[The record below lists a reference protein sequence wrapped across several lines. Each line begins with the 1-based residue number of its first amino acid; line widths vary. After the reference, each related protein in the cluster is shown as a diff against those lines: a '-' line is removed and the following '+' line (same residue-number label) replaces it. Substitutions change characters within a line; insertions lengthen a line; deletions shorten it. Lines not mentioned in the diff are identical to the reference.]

1 MQEAYIVAYGR
12 SAAAKAKQGALFHER
27 PDDVAAKVLQGV
39 LFHERPDDVAAKV
52 LQGVLKRIDGKFNKN
67 MIEDVIVGTAF
78 PEGLQGQ
85 NIARTIALRTG
96 LSDTVPGQTVNRYC
110 SSGLQTIAIAANQ
123 IMAGQGDILVAGGVE
138 LMSAV
143 PMGGNE
149 PTNNPTLQYDDI
161 GASYPMGLTAE
172 NVASQFDVSREDQ
185 DAYAVRSHQRAY
197 DAQRDGRFKDE
208 IIPIQVNSVEYTNVG
223 PKVHTN
229 IFDQDEFIRP
239 DTTMEALAKLRTVF
253 KADGTVTAGTSAPL
267 SDGAGFVVLMSGD
280 KVKELGVTPI
290 ARFVGY
296 KAVGVDPKIMGIGP
310 AYAIPEVLSLSNLSV
325 EDIDLIELNEA
336 FASQTI
342 ASIKE
347 VGLDISRTNVNGG
360 AIALGHPL
368 GATGAMLTARL
379 LNEMGRRP
387 DSRYGMVTMCI
398 GVGMGAAAIFE
409 YVR

>member
-27 PDDVAAKVLQGV
+27 PDDVAAK
-39 LFHERPDDVAAKV
+39 A

-85 NIARTIALRTG
+85 NIARTIALRAG

-138 LMSAV
+138 LMSAI

-208 IIPIQVNSVEYTNVG
+208 IIPIRVNSVEYTNAG

>member
-39 LFHERPDDVAAKV
+39 LN
-52 LQGVLKRIDGKFNKN
+52 RIDGKFNKN

-197 DAQRDGRFKDE
+197 DAQRDGRFNDE
-208 IIPIQVNSVEYTNVG
+208 IIPIQVNSVEYTNAG

-239 DTTMEALAKLRTVF
+239 DTTMDALAKLRTVF

>member
-39 LFHERPDDVAAKV
+39 L
-52 LQGVLKRIDGKFNKN
+52 QRIDGKFNKN

-85 NIARTIALRTG
+85 NIARTIALRAG

-208 IIPIQVNSVEYTNVG
+208 IIPIQVNSVEYTNAG

-290 ARFVGY
+290 ARFVGF

>member
-12 SAAAKAKQGALFHER
+12 SAAAKAKQGA
-27 PDDVAAKVLQGV
+27 

-172 NVASQFDVSREDQ
+172 NIASQFDVSREDQ

>member
-12 SAAAKAKQGALFHER
+12 SAAAKAKQGA
-27 PDDVAAKVLQGV
+27 

-85 NIARTIALRTG
+85 NIARTIALRAG

-208 IIPIQVNSVEYTNVG
+208 IIPIRVNSVEYTNAG
-223 PKVHTN
+223 PKVNTN

>member
-1 MQEAYIVAYGR
+1 MITMQEAYIVAYGR

-39 LFHERPDDVAAKV
+39 L
-52 LQGVLKRIDGKFNKN
+52 KRIDGKFNKN
-67 MIEDVIVGTAF
+67 LIEDVIVGTAF

-208 IIPIQVNSVEYTNVG
+208 IIPIRVNSVEYTNAG

-379 LNEMGRRP
+379 LNEMGRRS

>member
-12 SAAAKAKQGALFHER
+12 SAAAKAKQGA
-27 PDDVAAKVLQGV
+27 

-143 PMGGNE
+143 PMAGNE

-172 NVASQFDVSREDQ
+172 NIASQFDVSREDQ

-208 IIPIQVNSVEYTNVG
+208 IIPIQVNSVEYTNAG

>member
-1 MQEAYIVAYGR
+1 MITMQEAYIVAYGR
-12 SAAAKAKQGALFHER
+12 SAAAKAKQGA
-27 PDDVAAKVLQGV
+27 

-110 SSGLQTIAIAANQ
+110 SSGLQTIVIAANQ

>member
-12 SAAAKAKQGALFHER
+12 SAAAKAKQGA
-27 PDDVAAKVLQGV
+27 

-197 DAQRDGRFKDE
+197 DAQHDGRFKDE
-208 IIPIQVNSVEYTNVG
+208 IIPIQVNSVEYTNAG

>member
-12 SAAAKAKQGALFHER
+12 SAAAKAKQGA
-27 PDDVAAKVLQGV
+27 

-85 NIARTIALRTG
+85 NIARTIALLTG

-197 DAQRDGRFKDE
+197 EAQRDGRFNDE
-208 IIPIQVNSVEYTNVG
+208 IIPIQVNSVEYTNAG

-253 KADGTVTAGTSAPL
+253 KADGTVTSGTSAPL

>member
-12 SAAAKAKQGALFHER
+12 SAAAKAKQGA
-27 PDDVAAKVLQGV
+27 

-85 NIARTIALRTG
+85 NIARTIALRAG

-208 IIPIQVNSVEYTNVG
+208 IIPIWVNSVEYTNAG

>member
-12 SAAAKAKQGALFHER
+12 SAAAKAKQGA
-27 PDDVAAKVLQGV
+27 

-197 DAQRDGRFKDE
+197 DAQRDGRFKNE
-208 IIPIQVNSVEYTNVG
+208 IIPIQVNSVEYTNAG

-267 SDGAGFVVLMSGD
+267 SDGVGFVVLMSGD

>member
-12 SAAAKAKQGALFHER
+12 SAAAKAKQGA
-27 PDDVAAKVLQGV
+27 

-123 IMAGQGDILVAGGVE
+123 IMAGQGDILIAGGVE

>member
-12 SAAAKAKQGALFHER
+12 SAAAKAKQGA
-27 PDDVAAKVLQGV
+27 

-85 NIARTIALRTG
+85 NIARTIALRAG

-110 SSGLQTIAIAANQ
+110 SSGLQTVAIAANQ

-208 IIPIQVNSVEYTNVG
+208 IIPIQVNSVEYTNAG

-290 ARFVGY
+290 ARFVGF

>member
-1 MQEAYIVAYGR
+1 MITMQEAYIVAYGR
-12 SAAAKAKQGALFHER
+12 SAAAKAKQGA
-27 PDDVAAKVLQGV
+27 

-85 NIARTIALRTG
+85 NIARTIALLTG

-185 DAYAVRSHQRAY
+185 DAYAVRSHQRTY
-197 DAQRDGRFKDE
+197 EAQRDGRFNDE
-208 IIPIQVNSVEYTNVG
+208 IIPIQVNSVEYTNAG

>member
-1 MQEAYIVAYGR
+1 MITMQEAYIVAYGR
-12 SAAAKAKQGALFHER
+12 SAAAKAKQGA
-27 PDDVAAKVLQGV
+27 

-172 NVASQFDVSREDQ
+172 NIASQFDVSREDQ

-208 IIPIQVNSVEYTNVG
+208 IIPIQVNSVEYTNAG

-267 SDGAGFVVLMSGD
+267 SDGAGFVVLMPGD

>member
-1 MQEAYIVAYGR
+1 MQEAYIVACGR
-12 SAAAKAKQGALFHER
+12 SAAAKAKQGA
-27 PDDVAAKVLQGV
+27 

-85 NIARTIALRTG
+85 NIARTIALRAG

-208 IIPIQVNSVEYTNVG
+208 IIPIRVNSVEYTNAG

>member
-12 SAAAKAKQGALFHER
+12 SAAAKAKQGA
-27 PDDVAAKVLQGV
+27 

-208 IIPIQVNSVEYTNVG
+208 IIPIQVNSVEYTNAG

-296 KAVGVDPKIMGIGP
+296 KAVGVEPKIMGIGP

>member
-12 SAAAKAKQGALFHER
+12 SAAAKAKQGA
-27 PDDVAAKVLQGV
+27 

-398 GVGMGAAAIFE
+398 GVGMECSCYI
-409 YVR
+409 

>member
-1 MQEAYIVAYGR
+1 
-12 SAAAKAKQGALFHER
+12 GA
-27 PDDVAAKVLQGV
+27 

-85 NIARTIALRTG
+85 NIARTIALRAG

-208 IIPIQVNSVEYTNVG
+208 IIPIRVNSVEYTNAG

>member
-1 MQEAYIVAYGR
+1 MITMQEAYIVAYGR

-39 LFHERPDDVAAKV
+39 L
-52 LQGVLKRIDGKFNKN
+52 KRIDGKFNKN
-67 MIEDVIVGTAF
+67 MIKDVIVGTAF

-85 NIARTIALRTG
+85 NIARTIALRAG

-208 IIPIQVNSVEYTNVG
+208 IIPIRVNSVEYTNAG

>member
-12 SAAAKAKQGALFHER
+12 SAAAKAKQGA
-27 PDDVAAKVLQGV
+27 

-85 NIARTIALRTG
+85 NIARTIALRAG

-208 IIPIQVNSVEYTNVG
+208 IIPIQVNSVEYTNAG

-290 ARFVGY
+290 ARFVGF

-325 EDIDLIELNEA
+325 EEIDLIELNEA

>member
-1 MQEAYIVAYGR
+1 MITMQEAYIVAYGR
-12 SAAAKAKQGALFHER
+12 SAAAKAKQGA
-27 PDDVAAKVLQGV
+27 

-197 DAQRDGRFKDE
+197 DAQLDGRFKDE
-208 IIPIQVNSVEYTNVG
+208 IIPIQVNSVEYTNAR

-239 DTTMEALAKLRTVF
+239 DTTIEALAKLRTVF

>member
-1 MQEAYIVAYGR
+1 MITMQEAYIVAYGR

-39 LFHERPDDVAAKV
+39 L
-52 LQGVLKRIDGKFNKN
+52 KRIDGKFNKN
-67 MIEDVIVGTAF
+67 MIEYVIVGTAF
-78 PEGLQGQ
+78 REGLEGQ
-85 NIARTIALRTG
+85 NIARTIGLRAG

-208 IIPIQVNSVEYTNVG
+208 IIPIRVNSVEYTNAG

>member
-12 SAAAKAKQGALFHER
+12 SAAAKAKQGA
-27 PDDVAAKVLQGV
+27 

-197 DAQRDGRFKDE
+197 DAQRDGRFNDE
-208 IIPIQVNSVEYTNVG
+208 IIPIQVNSVEYTNAG

-239 DTTMEALAKLRTVF
+239 DTTMDVLAKLRTVF

>member
-12 SAAAKAKQGALFHER
+12 SATAKAKQGA
-27 PDDVAAKVLQGV
+27 

-185 DAYAVRSHQRAY
+185 DTYAVRSHQRAY

-208 IIPIQVNSVEYTNVG
+208 IIPIQVNSVEYTNAG

-229 IFDQDEFIRP
+229 IFDQDKFIRP

>member
-39 LFHERPDDVAAKV
+39 L
-52 LQGVLKRIDGKFNKN
+52 KRIDGKFNKN
-67 MIEDVIVGTAF
+67 MIEDVIVGKAF

-197 DAQRDGRFKDE
+197 DAQRDGRFKNE
-208 IIPIQVNSVEYTNVG
+208 IIPIQVNSVEYTNAG

>member
-12 SAAAKAKQGALFHER
+12 SAAAKAKQGA
-27 PDDVAAKVLQGV
+27 

-85 NIARTIALRTG
+85 NIARTIALLTG

-197 DAQRDGRFKDE
+197 EAQRDGRFNDE
-208 IIPIQVNSVEYTNVG
+208 IIPIQVNSVEYTNAG

-347 VGLDISRTNVNGG
+347 VSLDISRTNVNGG

>member
-1 MQEAYIVAYGR
+1 MITMQEAYIVAYGR
-12 SAAAKAKQGALFHER
+12 SAAAKAKQGA
-27 PDDVAAKVLQGV
+27 

-85 NIARTIALRTG
+85 NIARTIALRAG

-172 NVASQFDVSREDQ
+172 NVASQFDVSRENQ

-208 IIPIQVNSVEYTNVG
+208 IIPIQVNSVEYTNAG

-290 ARFVGY
+290 ARFVGF

>member
-1 MQEAYIVAYGR
+1 MQEAYIVAYRR
-12 SAAAKAKQGALFHER
+12 SAAAKAKQGA
-27 PDDVAAKVLQGV
+27 

-85 NIARTIALRTG
+85 NIARTIALRAG

-208 IIPIQVNSVEYTNVG
+208 IIPIQVNSVEYTNAG

-290 ARFVGY
+290 ARFVGF

>member
-39 LFHERPDDVAAKV
+39 L
-52 LQGVLKRIDGKFNKN
+52 KRIDGKFNKN
-67 MIEDVIVGTAF
+67 MIEDVIVGTVF

-85 NIARTIALRTG
+85 NIARTIALRAG

-208 IIPIQVNSVEYTNVG
+208 IIPIQVNSVEYTNAG

-290 ARFVGY
+290 ARFVGF

>member
-1 MQEAYIVAYGR
+1 MITMQEAYIVAYGR
-12 SAAAKAKQGALFHER
+12 SAAAKAKQGA
-27 PDDVAAKVLQGV
+27 

-110 SSGLQTIAIAANQ
+110 SSGLQTIAMAANQ

>member
-12 SAAAKAKQGALFHER
+12 SAAAKAKQGA
-27 PDDVAAKVLQGV
+27 

-85 NIARTIALRTG
+85 NIARTIALRAG

-185 DAYAVRSHQRAY
+185 DAYAVRSHQHAY

-208 IIPIQVNSVEYTNVG
+208 IIPIRVNSVEYTNAG

>member
-12 SAAAKAKQGALFHER
+12 SAAAKAKQGA
-27 PDDVAAKVLQGV
+27 

-172 NVASQFDVSREDQ
+172 NIASQFDVSREDQ

-208 IIPIQVNSVEYTNVG
+208 IIPIQVNSVEYTNAG

-336 FASQTI
+336 FASQMI

>member
-1 MQEAYIVAYGR
+1 MITMQEAYIVAYGR
-12 SAAAKAKQGALFHER
+12 SAAAKAKQGA
-27 PDDVAAKVLQGV
+27 

-197 DAQRDGRFKDE
+197 DAQRDGRFNDE
-208 IIPIQVNSVEYTNVG
+208 IIPIQVNSVEYTNAG

-239 DTTMEALAKLRTVF
+239 DTTMDALAKLRTVF

-398 GVGMGAAAIFE
+398 GVGVGAAAIFE

>member
-12 SAAAKAKQGALFHER
+12 SAAAKAKQGA
-27 PDDVAAKVLQGV
+27 

-387 DSRYGMVTMCI
+387 DSRYGIVTMCI

>member
-12 SAAAKAKQGALFHER
+12 SAAAKAKQGA
-27 PDDVAAKVLQGV
+27 

-96 LSDTVPGQTVNRYC
+96 LSDTVPGKTVNRYC

-197 DAQRDGRFKDE
+197 DAQRDGRFKNE
-208 IIPIQVNSVEYTNVG
+208 IIPIQVNSVEYTNAG

>member
-1 MQEAYIVAYGR
+1 MITMQEAYIVAYGR
-12 SAAAKAKQGALFHER
+12 SAAAKAKQGA
-27 PDDVAAKVLQGV
+27 

-197 DAQRDGRFKDE
+197 DAQLDGRFKDE
-208 IIPIQVNSVEYTNVG
+208 IIPIQVNSVEYTNAG

-239 DTTMEALAKLRTVF
+239 DTTIEALAKLRTVF

-368 GATGAMLTARL
+368 GATGAMLTTRL